1 MQDFGRLSDGVE
13 DPPADNWTR
22 HNLHG
27 FPKVALRADVT
38 VAEDKDDGTFGKL
51 RDDLAAFRA
60 DQVERLA
67 ARNRVTAERGE
78 RLGAAFANSRTGTA
92 GRPEWQDTPIALV
105 PIQFLLELAVS
116 FGIAAGLIMFWSTF
130 GPAIVAALV
139 GQPIH

>member
-13 DPPADNWTR
+13 DPLADNATR
-22 HNLHG
+22 HDLQE
-27 FPKVALRADVT
+27 FPKIALCAGVT
-38 VAEDKDDGTFGKL
+38 VAEDKHDGSFGKL

-60 DQVERLA
+60 DQVERIA
-67 ARNRVTAERGE
+67 TRNRVTAERHE
-78 RLGAAFANSRTGTA
+78 RQGAAFANSRTETA
-92 GRPEWQDTPIALV
+92 GRLEWQDTPIALV